1 MVLYPL
7 IAHRLGFTPE
17 QAGIFLGGTIHDV
30 AQVVGAGYSMSKETG
45 DIATMVKLMRVCM
58 LLPVVFL
65 ISLGLRMRDSGQSAS
80 TPLLPGFAVAFA
92 VLVLINSTGY
102 VPALL
107 QSAANDVSR
116 WFLVL
121 AIAAIGMK
129 TQLKEITKVGR
140 RPEERRVGNEVVS
153 TCKS

>member
-65 ISLGLRMRDSGQSAS
+65 ILLGLRMRDSGQSAS

-92 VLVLINSTGY
+92 ALVLKIGREWCRERVCQY
-102 VPALL
+102 V
-107 QSAANDVSR
+107 
-116 WFLVL
+116 
-121 AIAAIGMK
+121 
-129 TQLKEITKVGR
+129 
-140 RPEERRVGNEVVS
+140 
-153 TCKS
+153 